1 MQIHADFDQRVLLH
15 GAVMPWVDSPVPG
28 VQRRM
33 LDRIGGEVA
42 RATSLV
48 RYAPGSRFTAHTHG
62 GGEEFLV
69 LEGVFQDERGDFP
82 VGAYVRNPPTSQHT
96 PRSEAGCIIFVKLW
110 QFDAADRTPVMLDT
124 NRIGRVLEAGRPGVA
139 VSTLFEDARETVRIE
154 SWQAGAQVEVDAAE
168 GAELLVVAG
177 GFSDTTD
184 RLQSMSWLRLPS
196 GGKLCAVAG
205 PQGARVWV
213 KTRHLRFVAPP
224 AMATALPIRSL

>member
-1 MQIHADFDQRVLLH
+1 MQIHADFDRRVLLH
-15 GAVMPWVDSPVPG
+15 GAAMPWMDSPVPG

-48 RYAPGSRFTAHTHG
+48 CYAPHSRFTAHTHG

-82 VGAYVRNPPTSQHT
+82 AGAYVRNPPTSRHT

-124 NRIGRVLEAGRPGVA
+124 NKIGSVLEASRPGVA

-154 SWQAGAQVEVDAAE
+154 TWQAGAHVEVIAAD

-177 GFSDTTD
+177 SFAD
-184 RLQSMSWLRLPS
+184 RADHLQPMSWLRLPR
-196 GGKLCAVAG
+196 GGRLRALAG
-205 PQGARVWV
+205 PQGARVWL
-213 KTRHLRFVAPP
+213 KTRHLRFVAAPP
-224 AMATALPIRSL
+224 PG